1 MLKYFGIFMTTAVCL
16 LSMPVLAETAA
27 TTTTVTTTTAGAIPS
42 MGIVECDNFL
52 TKYTACV
59 NNLSPEIKTV
69 LQTAMQSTVEGWKQM
84 LKDVPKDVI
93 VKSCQTTH
101 ESMKTTMASYNCAW

>member
-1 MLKYFGIFMTTAVCL
+1 MLKYFGILMTMAVSF
-16 LSMPVLAETAA
+16 LSTQAFAETAT
-27 TTTTVTTTTAGAIPS
+27 TTTTVTTTNAGAIPS

-52 TKYTACV
+52 TKYTTCV
-59 NNLSPEIKTV
+59 DKLSPEIKTV

-101 ESMKTTMASYNCAW
+101 ESMKTTMVSYNCSW